1 MPLPLRRLHH
11 VAIIASDYRRSLQFY
26 TDVLGLTLRAEHY
39 RADRQSYK
47 ADLALDDT
55 YVVELFS
62 FPPPPP
68 RPSHPEAAGLR
79 PLAFEVDNIDDAVR
93 HLETADAGI
102 ANFHLTFLFRLA
114 VYLGIRPNRETYVEG
129 RYFDLLEGIFTEEVP
144 LHGRYLNADDS
155 RVMARLTKMT
165 FANMSLFAFSHT
177 ERSAILGHV
186 LDFYRL
192 HLPGFPELKSLEVLR
207 ALFE

>member
-11 VAIIASDYRRSLQFY
+11 VAVIASDYRRSLQFY

-47 ADLALDDT
+47 ADLALGDT

-62 FPPPPP
+62 FPSPPP

-79 PLAFEVDNIDDAVR
+79 HLAFEVDNIDDAVR

-102 ANFHLTFLFRLA
+102 ANFHLTSPASASPTSPSAPTLTPA
-114 VYLGIRPNRETYVEG
+114 DGSSSSPTPTASPSNSTKKTNPKHPAGI
-129 RYFDLLEGIFTEEVP
+129 
-144 LHGRYLNADDS
+144 
-155 RVMARLTKMT
+155 
-165 FANMSLFAFSHT
+165 
-177 ERSAILGHV
+177 
-186 LDFYRL
+186 
-192 HLPGFPELKSLEVLR
+192 
-207 ALFE
+207 